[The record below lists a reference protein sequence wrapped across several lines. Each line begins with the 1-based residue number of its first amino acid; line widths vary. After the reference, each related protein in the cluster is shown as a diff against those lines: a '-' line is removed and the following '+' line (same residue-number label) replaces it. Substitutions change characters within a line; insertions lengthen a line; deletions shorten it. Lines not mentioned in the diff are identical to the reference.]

1 VNQRDQVHGEWV
13 AADIYSCFSAAIGFN
28 AVPSH
33 WQAVPMSVFDTHSLG
48 RVAQSR
54 LHWHRSHAKLFP
66 CEKMEHAARRW
77 LKHTQRGK
85 SGEKVQRRD
94 TEP

>member
-1 VNQRDQVHGEWV
+1 MNQRDQVLDEWV

-28 AVPSH
+28 MVPSP
-33 WQAVPMSVFDTHSLG
+33 WQAVPVSVFDTHSLG

-66 CEKMEHAARRW
+66 CEKME
-77 LKHTQRGK
+77 Q
-85 SGEKVQRRD
+85 
-94 TEP
+94 